1 LYLTVPVLASANARQ
16 AARVVTARQQK
27 DKGDTIMPSPF
38 RLDFSHTLG
47 LVALAPTVLGAGMIA
62 AITMAHADTVE
73 TARVTVHPGESPIRV
88 RHRIELAALQV
99 CGGGWASAPEVNR
112 VVRASRCWTDAVN
125 GALAQVPQRTVGAR

>member
-1 LYLTVPVLASANARQ
+1 
-16 AARVVTARQQK
+16 
-27 DKGDTIMPSPF
+27 MPSPF

-62 AITMAHADTVE
+62 AITMARADTVE
-73 TARVTVHPGESPIRV
+73 TARVVVHRGDSPTHV

-99 CGGGWASAPEVNR
+99 CGGGWGSSPEVNR

-125 GALAQVPQRTVGAR
+125 GALAQAPQRAVGTR